1 MTTYTMI
8 ESRDR
13 IAFTEQINAYL
24 KQGWILHG
32 NTTTTTVVL
41 GNNGVTTYFQ
51 ALKAL
56 THDYVPVHNTGPG

>member
-1 MTTYTMI
+1 MI

-13 IAFTEQINAYL
+13 IAFTEQINAHL
-24 KQGWILHG
+24 KQGWELHG

-51 ALKAL
+51 AL
-56 THDYVPVHNTGPG
+56 TSDHRIHNTGPG